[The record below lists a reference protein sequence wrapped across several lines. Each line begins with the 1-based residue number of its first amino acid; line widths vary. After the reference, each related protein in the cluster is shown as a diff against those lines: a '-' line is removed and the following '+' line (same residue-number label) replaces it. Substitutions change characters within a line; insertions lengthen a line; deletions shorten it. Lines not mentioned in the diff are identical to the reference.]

1 MSADSWCWKVP
12 EGGVMR
18 IERLRRAVS
27 GFERVG
33 NADITDITKALKR
46 DTGGF
51 VSVRRG

>member
-1 MSADSWCWKVP
+1 
-12 EGGVMR
+12 MR